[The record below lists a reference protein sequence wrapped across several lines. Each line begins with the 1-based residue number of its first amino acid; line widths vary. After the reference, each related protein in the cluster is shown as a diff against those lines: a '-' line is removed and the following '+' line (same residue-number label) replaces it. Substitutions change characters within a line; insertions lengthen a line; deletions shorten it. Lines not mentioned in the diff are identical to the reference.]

1 MTDHPPPIGVFDS
14 GLGGLSVGREIAS
27 LLPGED
33 VLYVADSAYCPYGSK
48 TVEEIHTRALLI
60 GREIAAVGAKILVM
74 ACNTACAAALEDV
87 RAALAIPVIGLEPA
101 VKPAVQVTRT
111 GKIGVLATSRT
122 VASPRLSGLITR
134 YAHDTVVYTVPAP
147 NLVDLVEAGETDGV
161 RVDMAVWTLVRPL
174 LDRGVDAVVLGCT
187 HFPFLREAVHRMV
200 GPDVAVI
207 DSGPAVALR
216 VRGILAERGSLAPV
230 GREGSLRL
238 MTTGDPASVAPV
250 AASLLGHSVEFQ
262 RLSPSTLS
270 AADWGVSSKGL
281 GS

>member
-1 MTDHPPPIGVFDS
+1 MTEHPPPPPIGVFDS
-14 GLGGLSVGREIAS
+14 GLGGLSVAREIAC

-48 TVEEIHTRALLI
+48 TVEEIRARSLLI
-60 GREIAAVGAKILVM
+60 GRELAAAGAKILVM
-74 ACNTACAAALEDV
+74 ACNTACAAALGDV

-122 VASPRLSGLITR
+122 VSSPRLSGLITR

-147 NLVDLVEAGETDGV
+147 GLVDLVEAGETGGV
-161 RVDMAVWTLVRPL
+161 RVDMAVWTLVQPL

-187 HFPFLREAVHRMV
+187 HFPFLREAVQRIV
-200 GPDVAVI
+200 GPGVAVI

-216 VRGILAERGSLAPV
+216 VRGILAERASLAP
-230 GREGSLRL
+230 GDRDGSLRM

-250 AASLLGHSVEFQ
+250 AASLLGHAVDFE
-262 RLSPSTLS
+262 RLSPSTRA
-270 AADWGVSSKGL
+270 AAD
-281 GS
+281 